1 MALVT
6 SLHYEKKY
14 RSLFIIE
21 MSVMGDNEI
30 IHRYLIPI
38 LNTLLWSTGL
48 AIGVFGLLPQADSPS
63 TQFLI
68 AAYSVYILFIFE
80 VLIDSLDI
88 LARSEEQYFGANI
101 FGMFGLF
108 VLMFLIVVLATFAH
122 IYGSNQVLCKTIIL
136 VGMISHKFLIAFLKR
151 NAQCFLL
158 NIRGDVYNSNI

>member
-14 RSLFIIE
+14 QNLFVIVI
-21 MSVMGDNEI
+21 SVMKDNEM

-38 LNTLLWSTGL
+38 LNTLLWSAGL
-48 AIGVFGLLPQADSPS
+48 AIGVFGLLPQADSHS

-80 VLIDSLDI
+80 VLVDFLDI
-88 LARSEEQYFGANI
+88 LARREEQYFGANI

-108 VLMFLIVVLATFAH
+108 VFIFLIIVLTTFAH
-122 IYGSNQVLCKTIIL
+122 IYGSNQVLCKSIIL
-136 VGMISHKFLIAFLKR
+136 AGMIAHKFLIAFFNK
-151 NAQCFLL
+151 NSQCFLL
-158 NIRGDVYNSNI
+158 NIRGQVYNSNI